1 MKTKLIKSILVLG
14 LFFSL
19 GFKEADNALGRVF
32 PGARIEVQNIVLT
45 QEQANMAKKLSGV
58 ELTTRLVSFYIAKK
72 GDETIGYAYIDS
84 HIVRVQPET
93 VLFVISPEGTIE
105 SIEILHSDEPE
116 EYRPGKD
123 WLGVFKGKSLDK
135 DPIRFR
141 RDISGITGA
150 TITAR
155 AITDNTRKVLAIW
168 KVIFDGKPKKS

>member
-1 MKTKLIKSILVLG
+1 MG
-14 LFFSL
+14 LFSSL
-19 GFKEADNALGRVF
+19 GFKQADNTFERIF
-32 PGARIEVQNIVLT
+32 PGAEIKVENIVLSE
-45 QEQANMAKKLSGV
+45 EQKAEAQKLSGV
-58 ELTTRLVSFYIAKK
+58 DLGTRLVSFYIAKK
-72 GDETIGYAYIDS
+72 NNKIIGYAYIDS

-93 VLFVISPEGTIE
+93 VLFVIDPEGAIE

-123 WLGVFKGKSLDK
+123 WLGIFKGKSLKK

-150 TITAR
+150 TVSAR

-168 KVIFDGKPKKS
+168 KVIFDD